1 MGKGQQKTLLIAAI
15 FFGGMIAGAVIVLL
29 LQNRPQPAPD
39 TLALKNTLQTTARNS
54 MEVPSLSDANLQLV
68 IDKSKL
74 NQEIDRIKQLAGKFG
89 GTAIQ
94 GVLEIDGAELLAQI
108 PPRFRDQFIE
118 AAQDPLKEEPAGDQA
133 PETTGAILIGIRLK
147 FAP

>member
-15 FFGGMIAGAVIVLL
+15 FFGGMIAGVVIVLL

-39 TLALKNTLQTTARNS
+39 TLTLRNALQTTAQNS

-74 NQEIDRIKQLAGKFG
+74 NQEIDRIKQLAEKFG

-94 GVLEIDGAELLAQI
+94 GILEIDGAELLAQI
-108 PPRFRDQFIE
+108 PPRFRNQFVE

-133 PETTGAILIGIRLK
+133 PEATGAILIGIRLK